1 MKTIYT
7 ILFCAILLT
16 IFGCSTYI
24 PISYPDNSLNIY
36 NTYWDN
42 FAGIIEKGKI
52 YYYSN
57 KGFKP
62 ELQLKVFQILSKNEI
77 LVIRNFAS
85 GQANKYAEYGKICE
99 SVIFLIL
106 SNQLYADG
114 AKLRD
119 GEYICVGTYTYETK
133 NETSKTVYAFMDKEY
148 YDIKRKEYISKTIS
162 IKTTQDK
169 NNSAKI
175 DSIYAEK
182 LVETLYQLWNP
193 PSNLLLN
200 GRKPEVLVKIIFNQ
214 YGKVL
219 ESKIIKKSGFLP
231 MDNSIEELL
240 KNLSQVPV
248 PPSGE
253 ATEVELIFVLQE

>member
-1 MKTIYT
+1 M
-7 ILFCAILLT
+7 
-16 IFGCSTYI
+16 
-24 PISYPDNSLNIY
+24 
-36 NTYWDN
+36 
-42 FAGIIEKGKI
+42 
-52 YYYSN
+52 
-57 KGFKP
+57 
-62 ELQLKVFQILSKNEI
+62 
-77 LVIRNFAS
+77 
-85 GQANKYAEYGKICE
+85 
-99 SVIFLIL
+99 IFLIL

-133 NETSKTVYAFMDKEY
+133 NKTSKTVYAFMDKEY

-175 DSIYAEK
+175 DSIYVEK

-193 PSNLLLN
+193 PSSQLLN

-240 KNLSQVPV
+240 KNLSQVPA
-248 PPSGE
+248 PPPGE
-253 ATEVELIFVLQE
+253 PTEVELIFVPQE